1 MDALTIILACTV
13 VLGGWAMYTV
23 GYMRGVARGRD
34 IEAEILSKIEYER
47 RRRGGI

>member
-13 VLGGWAMYTV
+13 VLGGWAMYCV

-34 IEAEILSKIEYER
+34 IEAEVLAQIEYER
-47 RRRGGI
+47 RRRGNV